1 MIFLCFSERV
11 GSING
16 FPTKLSSQPRLF
28 SAAQVQALR
37 LKKKY
42 DAFVGDVTKEKNYN
56 CGPCPKSEFLF
67 GSYPRKVYT
76 FNPSI
81 NLNWEGA
88 IFDWDG
94 VIVDSSDLHQKSWEA
109 LAVELNLPLP
119 SDHFEKGF
127 GKRNETI
134 IPEIL
139 KWTQDCSQIEA
150 WGKRKEE
157 LYRKMAKYEGIKL
170 APGAFDF
177 LTKTNLIG
185 IKCSIGSS
193 TERKNIQ
200 LAIEQHDLSKFFK
213 GAACSEDVKKGKP
226 DPEVFL
232 PLIFFR

>member
-1 MIFLCFSERV
+1 M
-11 GSING
+11 
-16 FPTKLSSQPRLF
+16 
-28 SAAQVQALR
+28 
-37 LKKKY
+37 
-42 DAFVGDVTKEKNYN
+42 
-56 CGPCPKSEFLF
+56 
-67 GSYPRKVYT
+67 
-76 FNPSI
+76 
-81 NLNWEGA
+81 NWEGA

-232 PLIFFR
+232 KAAHILSINPKRCIVFEDSPHGIEAGIKAGMKTIALTTSHPSNSFIHLQPDLIVASLADLEPQSLLDLFD